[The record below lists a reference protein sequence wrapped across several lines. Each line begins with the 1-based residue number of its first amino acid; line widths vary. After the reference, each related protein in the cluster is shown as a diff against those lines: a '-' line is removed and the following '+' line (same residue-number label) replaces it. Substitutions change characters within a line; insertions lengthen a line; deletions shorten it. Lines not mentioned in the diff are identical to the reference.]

1 MSLNTVNCPSHTL
14 LLRRRW
20 RSRRRSGWTEHN
32 RELSTTIIFTIQARR
47 ALLRSIKSAFFGESV
62 PRDARVKRPSIIKK
76 SETHCESSDRKTV
89 AFGRGASHW
98 EWDHL
103 QCTRSDLARFDD
115 VKCLVDSV
123 VMNIIP
129 NQDDSL
135 QYRRPLCAIGQIMS
149 LLSIILLP

>member
-1 MSLNTVNCPSHTL
+1 MSST
-14 LLRRRW
+14 RR
-20 RSRRRSGWTEHN
+20 T
-32 RELSTTIIFTIQARR
+32 RE
-47 ALLRSIKSAFFGESV
+47 
-62 PRDARVKRPSIIKK
+62 RPSIIKK
-76 SETHCESSDRKTV
+76 SETHRKSSDRKTV

-98 EWDHL
+98 EWDHF

-115 VKCLVDSV
+115 VKYLVDSV

-149 LLSIILLP
+149 LLSKILLP